1 MKKALPLFFISFLIV
16 SSSCLTK
23 DNTIAKRFE
32 LLFFVQNL
40 GENIVIGSDTV
51 LVTDFKFTLDGISLT
66 NEDSVII
73 ETTSTVSALV
83 YGYNEDVVGDRQV
96 VSSGLG
102 FELNGFT
109 EYKLSLSPV
118 ENRSAIFDSDFFG
131 STNDYSIVIRGKVN
145 GNSFLMRTSPS
156 FTRSF
161 TFDPVY
167 LSDSNE
173 TLFVRTFIDLEDVFI
188 NSDSEFLNPSRSVN
202 YQAINNRIKDS
213 LDALI
218 FSDSI
223 FF

>member
-1 MKKALPLFFISFLIV
+1 MKKALPLIFISFLILT
-16 SSSCLTK
+16 SSCLTK

-40 GENIVIGSDTV
+40 GDNIVIGSDTV
-51 LVTDFKFTLDGISLT
+51 CVTEFKFTLDGISLT

-73 ETTSTVSALV
+73 ETSGTVSSLV
-83 YGYNEDVVGDRQV
+83 YAYNESVVGDRQI

-109 EYKLSLSPV
+109 EYELSLSPV

-131 STNDYSIVIRGKVN
+131 STTDYSIVIRGFVN

-156 FTRSF
+156 FIRTF

-167 LSDSNE
+167 LSDSDE
-173 TLFVRTFIDLEDVFI
+173 TLFVRTLIDLEDVFL

-202 YQAINNRIKDS
+202 YQAINNNIEVS